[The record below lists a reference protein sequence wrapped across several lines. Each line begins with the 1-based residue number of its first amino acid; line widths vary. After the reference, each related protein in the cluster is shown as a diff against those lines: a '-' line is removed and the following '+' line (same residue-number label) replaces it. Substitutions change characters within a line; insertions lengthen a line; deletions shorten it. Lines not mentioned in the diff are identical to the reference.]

1 MIRIIKNIWVIF
13 WVIGFL
19 IKYKGHFEIF
29 MSKDTF
35 DKKHYIDI
43 EDDGESFYIYTS
55 IQQLIKDIY
64 DY

>member
-1 MIRIIKNIWVIF
+1 MIRIFKNIWMII

-29 MSKDTF
+29 MPKDNF
-35 DKKHYIDI
+35 NHNYYIDI

>member
-1 MIRIIKNIWVIF
+1 MIRIFKNIWMII

-19 IKYKGHFEIF
+19 IKYKGQFEIF

-43 EDDGESFYIYTS
+43 EDDGESFYVYTS